1 MSSLISWRA
10 SGESRWWD
18 ISPPLSYAPRRPRL
32 AARRG
37 LLWPESLPARQ
48 PWPIRLRL
56 AAFVI
61 LAALGD
67 ASQDYLADVI
77 SDELIG
83 DMVSVPMKLLRKEQ
97 SLVLWCFS
105 ASLLLSSCGG
115 AGPECGSLDT
125 RNSVVKIVSD
135 DNNNKLVNYA
145 VKNSSSVAAMVGDTK
160 SEAEKLAIWE
170 KARQGAVYRLDDTV
184 LMNSRN
190 RAAHEV
196 TCIGLLYVTVADA
209 TAQKELEFKVKQ
221 TADGKIIVS
230 VNPFLF

>member
-1 MSSLISWRA
+1 MSI
-10 SGESRWWD
+10 
-18 ISPPLSYAPRRPRL
+18 
-32 AARRG
+32 
-37 LLWPESLPARQ
+37 
-48 PWPIRLRL
+48 
-56 AAFVI
+56 
-61 LAALGD
+61 
-67 ASQDYLADVI
+67 
-77 SDELIG
+77 
-83 DMVSVPMKLLRKEQ
+83 PMKLLRKEQ

-115 AGPECGSLDT
+115 AGPECDSLDT

-135 DNNNKLVNYA
+135 DNNNNKLVNYA

-160 SEAEKLAIWE
+160 SEAEKLGIWE

>member
-1 MSSLISWRA
+1 
-10 SGESRWWD
+10 
-18 ISPPLSYAPRRPRL
+18 
-32 AARRG
+32 
-37 LLWPESLPARQ
+37 
-48 PWPIRLRL
+48 
-56 AAFVI
+56 
-61 LAALGD
+61 
-67 ASQDYLADVI
+67 
-77 SDELIG
+77 
-83 DMVSVPMKLLRKEQ
+83 MVSAPMKLLRKEQ

-115 AGPECGSLDT
+115 AGPECGSLT
-125 RNSVVKIVSD
+125 RNSAVKIVSD
-135 DNNNKLVNYA
+135 DDNNKLVNYA

-190 RAAHEV
+190 RAAQEV